1 MLQRLVGK
9 RFTGNM
15 ELNQVSEFFLK
26 GELTCQCLLSVSHIN
41 EHGLEG

>member
-1 MLQRLVGK
+1 MVQRVVCK
-9 RFTGNM
+9 YFMGNI

-26 GELTCQCLLSVSHIN
+26 GELTCQCLLSVSDIN